1 MRTKSEWSVRAGIAV
16 VALFA
21 TPVAAQVTSLLS
33 VDVHGEQTNKDSLG
47 GVLSADARY
56 VGFFCYDNL
65 MDSGRDELL
74 GRSLVYLRDR
84 VTGVLECISV
94 NSNEVQANEYSYG
107 PALSADVRFAVFSS
121 YANNLVPGDTNG
133 TYPTGHDVFVR
144 DRLNGTTE
152 RVSVDSLEAQ
162 GNGES
167 FGYSISADGRYVA
180 FQSDAS
186 NLVAGDTNASS
197 DVFLRDR
204 QLGLTQRMS
213 VDSSGTEGNGDS
225 GLAQI
230 SADGRYVAFYSRA
243 SNLVAGDTN
252 GQSDLFLRDTTAGTT
267 TRLSVGPGGAQ
278 SNGYADGPS
287 ISADG
292 RYVTFASP
300 ATTLVPGDTNGQVD
314 VFLRDRVARTTTR
327 ISVGPGGA
335 QSNGATSQAVIS
347 ADGRQVAFVSEAS
360 NLAPTD
366 TDAEPD
372 VLIRNL
378 ATGVNTQVSFRN
390 DDLIG
395 SFASEPDVSG
405 DGRFV
410 AFITPSP
417 QVPGVPE
424 GNVQVYVRD
433 VVAGTARLVS
443 VANNGAPANLPNSSP
458 AISDA
463 GGRVAF
469 QSAATNL
476 TAGDA
481 NGQDDIFVRR

>member
-1 MRTKSEWSVRAGIAV
+1 MLSRRMLAVGVSATLAVAGVLAVPNPAGAAPAGASTAAAIAALRTELVS
-16 VALFA
+16 
-21 TPVAAQVTSLLS
+21 AART
-33 VDVHGEQTNKDSLG
+33 G
-47 GVLSADARY
+47 GVGNGASADAAIS
-56 VGFFCYDNL
+56 G
-65 MDSGRDELL
+65 SGR
-74 GRSLVYLRDR
+74 
-84 VTGVLECISV
+84 
-94 NSNEVQANEYSYG
+94 
-107 PALSADVRFAVFSS
+107 
-121 YANNLVPGDTNG
+121 YAA
-133 TYPTGHDVFVR
+133 FVSHA
-144 DRLNGTTE
+144 T
-152 RVSVDSLEAQ
+152 
-162 GNGES
+162 
-167 FGYSISADGRYVA
+167 
-180 FQSDAS
+180 
-186 NLVAGDTNASS
+186 NLVAGDTNRRVDIFVRDLSNGTTRRASLS
-197 DVFLRDR
+197 AGGVQANGPSGQPAVSANGRFVAFASQATNLVAGDTNGQPEVFVRD
-204 QLGLTQRMS
+204 M
-213 VDSSGTEGNGDS
+213 VAGTTRRVSIGAGGAQANGDS
-225 GLAQI
+225 AAPAI
-230 SADGRYVAFYSRA
+230 SSTGRFIAFVSSA

-424 GNVQVYVRD
+424 GNVEVYVRD